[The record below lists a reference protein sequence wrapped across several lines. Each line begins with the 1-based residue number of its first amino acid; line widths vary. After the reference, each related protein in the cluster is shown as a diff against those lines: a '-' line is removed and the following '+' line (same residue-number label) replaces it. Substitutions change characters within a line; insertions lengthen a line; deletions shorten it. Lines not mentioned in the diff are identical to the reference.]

1 MLCDFLVGPID
12 CSLVPHRLPWT
23 AIYFPM
29 FLILSICKA
38 SRIDE
43 AIQRMQIVVLD
54 SYDNVSVFSIY
65 WKSVDNGGAEDSSLF
80 IQTFSKLWNV
90 QTCQQSLSDD
100 HRFTQAMPSPVAH
113 LTASLSSPKLVR
125 SWVMGQKSI
134 YLSLK
139 TE

>member
-65 WKSVDNGGAEDSSLF
+65 WKSVDNGGAEDTPYS
-80 IQTFSKLWNV
+80 SKLFRSYG
-90 QTCQQSLSDD
+90 TYKHASKACPMTIGLCRPC
-100 HRFTQAMPSPVAH
+100 HR
-113 LTASLSSPKLVR
+113 L
-125 SWVMGQKSI
+125 
-134 YLSLK
+134 
-139 TE
+139 